1 MEKEDAIRL
10 IVYSVATAVYL
21 TVYNVVIATNAVMR
35 TTDFRLYGSLI
46 IVFSWIIL
54 MMLDLSITIGSFS
67 TAWITVVAIG
77 LGLCIIG
84 FGIYMIVRLYDLNL
98 RYDDRAR
105 SMLDNC
111 WQFGLFIAP
120 VLGGAATNT
129 FVIWKLRDEEL
140 SWWLALIYIAA
151 YAVCV
156 PACAIFGNSIPTGLT
171 LVFVVFCIANVVVG
185 SMTVKEVFF

>member
-10 IVYSVATAVYL
+10 IAYSVATAVYL
-21 TVYNVVIATNAVMR
+21 TVYNVVIAADAFMR

-54 MMLDLSITIGSFS
+54 MMLDLTITIGSFS

-84 FGIYMIVRLYDLNL
+84 FGIYMIVQLYNFDFW
-98 RYDDRAR
+98 YDDRAR
-105 SMLDNC
+105 AMLDNS
-111 WQFGLFIAP
+111 WKFGLFITP

-129 FVIWKLRDEEL
+129 FVIWKLKDEDL
-140 SWWLALIYIAA
+140 YWWLAIYAAA

-156 PACAIFGNSIPTGLT
+156 PACAIFGNNIPTGLM
-171 LVFVVFCIANVVVG
+171 LGFVGFCIANVIVG
-185 SMTVKEVFF
+185 AMTLKEVFF